1 MLLPMSTG
9 NRADDEHEDMR
20 IGCNLLAC
28 TQLLLQQSLIAA
40 YMPILNS
47 PAEVCHPKGQQCGPT
62 HRPVHQRA
70 SILSTDKW
78 THSLHIPTK
87 YVTHPISD
95 NFWISLKLL
104 NQYSTRAVV
113 THQQASSLLLDGHLK
128 LLAK

>member
-1 MLLPMSTG
+1 MPNIIHSGQCNAENLVQINVAMSTG
-9 NRADDEHEDMR
+9 NRADDEHEDTQ

-47 PAEVCHPKGQQCGPT
+47 PAKVRHPKSQQCGPT
-62 HRPVHQRA
+62 RRPIHQRA

-87 YVTHPISD
+87 YVTHAISD

-104 NQYSTRAVV
+104 NQYRVPE
-113 THQQASSLLLDGHLK
+113 LL
-128 LLAK
+128 